1 MRSVQGVVGFS
12 TAPPR
17 SGCGAHDR
25 SFEAKGGLERELSKR
40 NQMNAKLERALGTAK
55 DELDTLQL
63 QLRDKKQ
70 MQQSKEG
77 EELVQKYNFLEALF
91 R

>member
-1 MRSVQGVVGFS
+1 MQME
-12 TAPPR
+12 
-17 SGCGAHDR
+17 
-25 SFEAKGGLERELSKR
+25 EA
-40 NQMNAKLERALGTAK
+40 ERALGTAK

-77 EELVQKYNFLEALF
+77 ERARPGGERSSGGRDRPACPIVY
-91 R
+91 